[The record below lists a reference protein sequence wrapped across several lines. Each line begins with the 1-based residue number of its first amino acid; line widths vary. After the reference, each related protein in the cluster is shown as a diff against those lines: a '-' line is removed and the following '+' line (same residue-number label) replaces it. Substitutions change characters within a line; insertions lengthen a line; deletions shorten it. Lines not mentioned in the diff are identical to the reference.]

1 MADKVE
7 RVSFHGPSGGWGSV
21 KTLGQILRKEGHAV
35 TTGLALR
42 KQNKD
47 GGFMCVSCAWAKPN
61 PPHVFEFCENG
72 AKATAWDLTS
82 ERVKRGFFEEHT
94 VSELESWSDH
104 QLEQAG
110 RLTEPMKWDAATDR
124 YVPIPWSAAFQEI
137 GAALRG
143 MKPDEAVFYASGR
156 ASNEASYMYQLFARM
171 YGTNNLPDS
180 SNMCHES
187 TSVALPKTLGVPVG
201 TVTLEDFEQT
211 DLILI
216 LGQNTPS
223 NSPRMLHQLDEA
235 SQRGVPIITIN
246 PLREQGLEKFVNP
259 QNPLQMTMVPLTR
272 ISAQFF
278 QVRPGGDLALL
289 TGLCKALI
297 EWDSAARAKGEEPVL
312 DWAFIQGHTHGFD
325 DFAKAMRGHE
335 WRDIERHSGVSRA
348 QIESIANAY
357 RQASRVMG
365 VYGMGLTQHRA
376 GVENLH
382 VLTALL
388 LMRGN
393 IGKPGAGIC
402 PVRGHSNVQGQRA
415 VWITEKPELAPLD
428 KMAEMFGFKPPRH
441 KGTDVVEAAGK
452 VIRGEVKAVFQLG
465 GNLVRSLPEHRLL
478 EPAWRKLPLTVMVTT
493 KLNRS
498 HLIHGRAAYL
508 LPCLSRIEIDRQASG
523 PQVVSMEDSTSYIH
537 PSHGMREPASP
548 HLLSEPAI
556 IAGIAKATLPPNP
569 KVDWDA
575 WVGNYELVRQAIAET
590 FPKWYVNYSERMRQ
604 PGGFHRPNPARER
617 VWETE
622 NGKANF
628 IAPAAGLDANAD
640 TPVEGFGTFALMT
653 LRSNDQFNT
662 TVYGYDDRFRGIHG
676 SRDIVM
682 MNRRDMAMLALAP
695 EERVSLITVAEDGVH
710 REVGNL
716 QVVPFDIPEGC
727 LAAYYPECNPL
738 LPLWHHAKES
748 HVPAAKTIPVRVRRA
763 VANGAARAGGA

>member
-1 MADKVE
+1 MTDDVE
-7 RVSFHGPSGGWGSV
+7 RVSYGGPSGGWGSV
-21 KTLGQILRKEGHAV
+21 KSLGKILSQEGNSV
-35 TTGLALR
+35 STGLALR

-61 PPHVFEFCENG
+61 PPHLFEFCENG

-82 ERVKRGFFEEHT
+82 ERVEPGFFAAHT
-94 VSELESWSDH
+94 ATELEAWSDH

-110 RLTEPMKWDAATDR
+110 RLTDPMKWDAESDR
-124 YVPIPWSAAFQEI
+124 YVPIPWSTAFEEI
-137 GAALRG
+137 GATLRG

-156 ASNEASYMYQLFARM
+156 ACNEASYMYQLFARM

-187 TSVALPKTLGVPVG
+187 TSVALPKTIGVPVG
-201 TVTLEDFEQT
+201 TVTLEDFAET

-216 LGQNTPS
+216 FGQNTAS

-235 SQRGVPIITIN
+235 SRRGVPIITIN
-246 PLREQGLEKFVNP
+246 PLREQGLSKFTDP
-259 QNPLQMTMVPLTR
+259 QNPLQMTVMPSTQ
-272 ISAQFF
+272 ISSQFF

-297 EWDSAARAKGEEPVL
+297 EWDSEARAGGKEPVL

-325 DFAKAMRGHE
+325 DFSKAMRGYE
-335 WRDIERHSGVSRA
+335 WRDIERHSGLSRA
-348 QIESIANAY
+348 RIEWIADTY
-357 RQASRVMG
+357 RRAERVLG

-376 GVENLH
+376 GVETLY
-382 VLTALL
+382 LLAGLL

-393 IGKPGAGIC
+393 MGKPGAGIC

-428 KMAEMFGFKPPRH
+428 KMAEMYGFKPPRH

-452 VIRGEVKAVFQLG
+452 VIKGEAKAVFQLG

-478 EPAWRKLPLTVMVTT
+478 HPAWRKLPLTVMVTT

-569 KVDWDA
+569 KLDWDA
-575 WVGNYELVRQAIAET
+575 WVGDYELVRKAIAET
-590 FPKWYVNYSERMRQ
+590 FPKWYVNYNERMRQ
-604 PGGFHRPNPARER
+604 PGGFHRANPARER
-617 VWETE
+617 VWETK

-628 IAPAAGLDANAD
+628 LVPGGLDANAD

-653 LRSNDQFNT
+653 IRSNDQFNT
-662 TVYGYDDRFRGIHG
+662 TIYGYDDRFRGIHG

-682 MNRRDMAMLALAP
+682 MNRLDMTMLALAP
-695 EERVSLITVAEDGVH
+695 EERVSLITVADDGVH

-763 VANGAARAGGA
+763 TANGVAAPGGA